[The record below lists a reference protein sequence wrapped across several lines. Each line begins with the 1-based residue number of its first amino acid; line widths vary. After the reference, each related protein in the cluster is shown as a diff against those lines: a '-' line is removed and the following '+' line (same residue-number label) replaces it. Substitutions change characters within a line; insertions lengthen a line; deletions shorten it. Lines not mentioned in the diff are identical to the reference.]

1 LHAFGT
7 DDYNLEFLLTLS
19 QLIDLATLI
28 KQNPTLQTSSMES
41 CLDSC
46 THRIEEFQQLLE
58 KIAVDVSDS
67 KWKRLRKSFEAVLK
81 EKEVIE
87 LFANLEREKS
97 SLVLCIAEIDSC
109 VMPIVYTKQELT
121 FLLDHCF
128 TLLVSM

>member
-1 LHAFGT
+1 M
-7 DDYNLEFLLTLS
+7 
-19 QLIDLATLI
+19 
-28 KQNPTLQTSSMES
+28 KS

-58 KIAVDVSDS
+58 KIDVDVSDN

-87 LFANLEREKS
+87 LFTNLEREKS

-109 VMPIVYTKQELT
+109 VIPKSIQ
-121 FLLDHCF
+121 
-128 TLLVSM
+128 

>member
-1 LHAFGT
+1 
-7 DDYNLEFLLTLS
+7 
-19 QLIDLATLI
+19 
-28 KQNPTLQTSSMES
+28 MES

-58 KIAVDVSDS
+58 QIAVDVSDS

-87 LFANLEREKS
+87 LLVNLEREKS

-109 VMPIVYTKQELT
+109 VIPKSVNRQELT
-121 FLLDHCF
+121 SFLDHCF
-128 TLLVSM
+128 TLLGSM